1 MDDTSN
7 GQNANCDIDT
17 NLHSLVSKEERLD
30 WDSYFISIAL
40 LAAKRSSCNRLH
52 VGCIIV
58 KNNRILSTGYNGF
71 LKGAPHISRVVNN
84 HEQFTVHAEQNAICD
99 SANRGISL
107 ADSYAYVTH
116 YPCLTCFKLLLAA
129 GITEV
134 KYLIDYK
141 NNPLN
146 LEMAL
151 ENNIKLIKLNI

>member
-7 GQNANCDIDT
+7 GKNVNSDIDT
-17 NLHSLVSKEERLD
+17 NLLSLVSKQDRLD

-52 VGCIIV
+52 VGCILV
-58 KNNRILSTGYNGF
+58 KNNRILATGYNGF

-107 ADSYAYVTH
+107 EGSCAYITH
-116 YPCLTCFKLLLAA
+116 CPCLTCFKLLIAS
-129 GITEV
+129 GVSEV
-134 KYLIDYK
+134 KYLLDYK

-146 LEMAL
+146 IEMSS
-151 ENNIKLIKLNI
+151 ENKINLIKLNI